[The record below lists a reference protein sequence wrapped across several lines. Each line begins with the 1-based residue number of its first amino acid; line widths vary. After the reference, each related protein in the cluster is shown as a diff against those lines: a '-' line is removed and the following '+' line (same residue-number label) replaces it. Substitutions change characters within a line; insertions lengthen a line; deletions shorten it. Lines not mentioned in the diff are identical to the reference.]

1 MKKVWSMIL
10 VAAMMLSF
18 LPGGVFSA
26 QAQEADAEP
35 VYEAGYTWAFD
46 QTVTLGKTKGLVS
59 GDAAGTIKVMN
70 HEGYNT
76 LTPNRAI
83 ADGVLTTEVAANWG
97 KTVGHGVFYQLPD
110 ALETGRIYQLSLN
123 LYGGNEAA
131 AMNGI
136 QVSFGEY
143 TDTLT
148 GDGGV
153 IQKWQNGEMDGM
165 HNADAKITH
174 AISGNLPTAADN
186 TVQIEFVATE
196 AMAAGS
202 WMLVSFPLAL
212 SGSYKLGN
220 ASLQVG
226 NYADGYTWDFDR
238 AVTLGKTK
246 GLVSGDAAGTVKV
259 MNHEG
264 NNSLTPNRAIANGV
278 LTTEV
283 AATWGNTVGH
293 GVFYKLPAALEV
305 GKSYQLSVNLY
316 GGNEAATMNGINVSF
331 GDYTTVL
338 TGDGGNIQQWQS
350 GGIDGLHNAD
360 TKITHAISGN
370 LPTAADNTV
379 TVEFAATE
387 AMAAGSW
394 MLVSF
399 PLALSGSYKLGSVSI
414 RDVNYTDGY
423 TWKFEKTVDAFS
435 TSAEFKK
442 LYYGNWAN
450 TVGII
455 NHEVNANYGTR
466 CLKNGVLSTVVT
478 AGWDK
483 AAHGVYYK
491 LPMDLVA
498 GQEYVVSMNLY
509 ASAEGTPIT
518 NTKTTNLKLS
528 FVDEPA
534 TGQIWLAT
542 GMEAYHND
550 ATLVT
555 YRAPDYLSTDTANK
569 LTVSFVATQ
578 AMAEHDGWMLITF
591 PLETGKT
598 VNLGQTT
605 LETKKDT
612 ANHFLNGD
620 FSDGL
625 IGWMTN
631 YDGSYVSAEN
641 SVLQVSDKVPAGDVK
656 LYQAMYLDAGVYR
669 LSFDV
674 LGAPTSWR
682 PVYFMGTALDNSGV
696 TGQLQVSQESG
707 KTEGAWWTV
716 TRDVTIETA
725 GTYYFQ
731 MNVNQVSGG
740 AAVAP
745 EMQYD
750 NFELRRLSV
759 KSWNIVLGDDIG
771 LNFVLA
777 LTQGDEVQVKVDG
790 TEVPVE
796 LTHNEDGTYQVFIEV
811 AAAQMTSQIEL
822 IINGQPVE
830 KTYSVRDYADV
841 ILAGEY
847 ADSVKTLVRSM
858 LSYGGA
864 AQKYF
869 HVNEQD
875 FADRDITVAE
885 VTVPGDDLSVAI
897 SDHLAD
903 IDFHGASLVMRSKTA
918 VRFYFKAERV
928 EDLIFTVN
936 GKTYTP
942 VSADGM
948 YCVEVADINPQDLA
962 DVLNMVVSDGTNT
975 LEVSY
980 SPVIYISRM
989 YHRDGSSDALK
1000 AMVKAMYG
1008 YYLSAKAMAKQI
1020 SYQDS
1025 QFSFAGFWEEN
1036 QDGELVSYKR
1046 VAMFTTNFHGT
1057 KLLVNARLDGTAKWY
1072 VDDALVEPT
1081 VVDGGFQLQ
1090 VPEGEHRVKAVL
1102 VSPSRMYLR
1111 GAQTDGVFLEAEAQ
1125 PYVHFIGDSI
1135 THAYPGYATA
1145 AAEALG
1151 VDYSVVAHPGMA
1163 LVDGWG
1169 WYTPIDGVTERVGME
1184 SNYFQ
1189 LETPDVSSVFTPH
1202 SFTYD
1207 RKPDVIV
1214 IYLGVNDYLTEGSEI
1229 FNEENP
1235 EIFANKYVNFVQRLR
1250 DIYPQT
1256 PVVLLQCHLPDRTVR
1271 IDAIADA
1278 YGQMC
1283 QLWDDVSLIDATSWN
1298 VDISSDGVHPSQTGY
1313 AQMAQKMADILK
1325 DMIGK

>member
-1 MKKVWSMIL
+1 
-10 VAAMMLSF
+10 
-18 LPGGVFSA
+18 
-26 QAQEADAEP
+26 
-35 VYEAGYTWAFD
+35 
-46 QTVTLGKTKGLVS
+46 
-59 GDAAGTIKVMN
+59 
-70 HEGYNT
+70 
-76 LTPNRAI
+76 
-83 ADGVLTTEVAANWG
+83 
-97 KTVGHGVFYQLPD
+97 
-110 ALETGRIYQLSLN
+110 
-123 LYGGNEAA
+123 
-131 AMNGI
+131 
-136 QVSFGEY
+136 
-143 TDTLT
+143 
-148 GDGGV
+148 
-153 IQKWQNGEMDGM
+153 
-165 HNADAKITH
+165 
-174 AISGNLPTAADN
+174 
-186 TVQIEFVATE
+186 
-196 AMAAGS
+196 
-202 WMLVSFPLAL
+202 
-212 SGSYKLGN
+212 
-220 ASLQVG
+220 
-226 NYADGYTWDFDR
+226 
-238 AVTLGKTK
+238 
-246 GLVSGDAAGTVKV
+246 
-259 MNHEG
+259 
-264 NNSLTPNRAIANGV
+264 
-278 LTTEV
+278 
-283 AATWGNTVGH
+283 
-293 GVFYKLPAALEV
+293 
-305 GKSYQLSVNLY
+305 
-316 GGNEAATMNGINVSF
+316 
-331 GDYTTVL
+331 
-338 TGDGGNIQQWQS
+338 
-350 GGIDGLHNAD
+350 
-360 TKITHAISGN
+360 
-370 LPTAADNTV
+370 
-379 TVEFAATE
+379 
-387 AMAAGSW
+387 
-394 MLVSF
+394 
-399 PLALSGSYKLGSVSI
+399 
-414 RDVNYTDGY
+414 
-423 TWKFEKTVDAFS
+423 
-435 TSAEFKK
+435 
-442 LYYGNWAN
+442 
-450 TVGII
+450 
-455 NHEVNANYGTR
+455 
-466 CLKNGVLSTVVT
+466 
-478 AGWDK
+478 
-483 AAHGVYYK
+483 
-491 LPMDLVA
+491 
-498 GQEYVVSMNLY
+498 
-509 ASAEGTPIT
+509 
-518 NTKTTNLKLS
+518 
-528 FVDEPA
+528 
-534 TGQIWLAT
+534 
-542 GMEAYHND
+542 
-550 ATLVT
+550 
-555 YRAPDYLSTDTANK
+555 
-569 LTVSFVATQ
+569 FVATQ
-578 AMAEHDGWMLITF
+578 AMADNDGWMLVSM
-591 PLETGKT
+591 PLAVNGE
-598 VNLGQTT
+598 VNLGSVT
-605 LETKKDT
+605 LAEKADT
-612 ANHFLNGD
+612 DNHFLNGD

-841 ILAGEY
+841 ILAGAY
-847 ADSVKTLVRSM
+847 HDYVKALVRSM

-875 FADRDITVAE
+875 LANRDITVAE

-897 SDHLAD
+897 SDHLAG

-918 VRFYFKAERV
+918 VRFYFTAEGV

-989 YHRDGSSDALK
+989 YHRDGASDALK

-1046 VAMFTTNFHGT
+1046 VAMFSTNFHGT